1 MCSDIKTI
9 SIVKSGELSICC
21 QCYRYHLEFNN
32 IYLEFN
38 RKEFEQ
44 FKAYILGIEMDYWE
58 HKHAF
63 AKVKR
68 KIPVPSMQQNLILMF
83 KRQEI
88 LELQALL
95 THISK
100 DIFLTLL
107 KTKDIDYTLILN

>member
-1 MCSDIKTI
+1 MCHNIKTI
-9 SIVKSGELSICC
+9 SIVKSGELSICL
-21 QCYRYHLEFNN
+21 QCDRYHLEFNN

-38 RKEFEQ
+38 RKEFKK
-44 FKAYILGIEMDYWE
+44 FKAYILDIKMDYWE
-58 HKHAF
+58 HKYAF

-68 KIPVPSMQQNLILMF
+68 KIPIPSMQQNLILMF

-95 THISK
+95 THMSE

-107 KTKDIDYTLILN
+107 RTKDIDYTLILN